1 MYKRQGYKRRSLETF
16 INLKQSETEID
27 RKLEQMRAI
36 DNGMK
41 IVFGLVN
48 ELPISVDTKEDL
60 EHVRRIME

>member
-1 MYKRQGYKRRSLETF
+1 
-16 INLKQSETEID
+16 
-27 RKLEQMRAI
+27 MRAI

-41 IVFGLVN
+41 IVLGIVN